1 MKRTSQ
7 LVNDAQNSGV
17 LAMLQVIPR
26 GDQNHP
32 SDFRSPGGGGDGDG
46 GVNSSGNVLG
56 SLRLSEIT

>member
-1 MKRTSQ
+1 MKRMSQ

-32 SDFRSPGGGGDGDG
+32 SDFCSPGGGGDGDG
-46 GVNSSGNVLG
+46 GVNSSGDVLG
-56 SLRLSEIT
+56 SLTFSEIT